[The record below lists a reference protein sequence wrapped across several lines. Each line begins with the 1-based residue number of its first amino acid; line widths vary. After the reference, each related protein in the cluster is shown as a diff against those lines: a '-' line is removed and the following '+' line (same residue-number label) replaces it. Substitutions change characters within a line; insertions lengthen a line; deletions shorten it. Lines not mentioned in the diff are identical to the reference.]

1 MPKNAKII
9 LETETETN
17 QYEPHLF
24 IFKNES
30 AIMLDESEIK
40 EIKELIKDI

>member
-1 MPKNAKII
+1 MSDTKII
-9 LETETETN
+9 LESTN
-17 QYEPHLF
+17 EHDQYEPHLF

-30 AIMLDESEIK
+30 AVMLTEKEIL